1 MSVSEKVILGILSV
15 NTLIGILYFV
25 FSYFTEA
32 RDLPLSIS
40 KTITIILFPGLG
52 AIVWGLSWL
61 LFRAVFVKNVDLADV
76 VFSKEKVKAIVRA
89 DEDAERNIV
98 SMGDALSVSEKTE
111 VRNLLMNLA
120 KGNTR
125 ETIAAIS
132 QGLNSSDSE
141 TSHYAASLMQDV
153 LNDFRI
159 KAQNAYNTI
168 NDMLTRKVNDP
179 DEQGEA
185 KGFSETEFVDLCV
198 DTIEFIDD
206 ILKQQ
211 VFTDIEQRQY
221 AVMLD
226 EIGNGMYTIAM
237 SSLTVEISEDI
248 AMRLLEVKDYDRCE
262 TWCIRMSELFPDAL
276 ASYSCKLK
284 LYFETARNQEFFDT
298 INSLKHS
305 SVAVDK
311 KTLEIIRTFS

>member
-15 NTLIGILYFV
+15 NALIGILYF
-25 FSYFTEA
+25 FFAYFTDA
-32 RDLPLSIS
+32 RDFALAIS

-52 AIVWGLSWL
+52 VIVWGLSWL

-76 VFSKEKVKAIVRA
+76 IFSKEKVKAIVRA

-153 LNDFRI
+153 LNDFRA
-159 KAQNAYNTI
+159 KAQTAYNRINELLMLKI
-168 NDMLTRKVNDP
+168 NDP
-179 DEQGEA
+179 EEQNEA
-185 KGFSETEFVDLCV
+185 KNFPETEFIDLCI
-198 DTIEFIDD
+198 DTIEYIDD

-211 VFTDIEQRQY
+211 VFTDIEQCQY

-226 EIGNGMYTIAM
+226 EIGNGMYTVAV
-237 SSLTVEISEDI
+237 SSITVELSENI

-262 TWCIRMSELFPDAL
+262 KWCLRMSELFPDAL

-284 LYFETARNQEFFDT
+284 LYFETSRNQEFFDT
-298 INSLKHS
+298 ISRLKNST
-305 SVAVDK
+305 VAVDK